1 MSLANNVRMRRA
13 RLNWSQKELA
23 AKAGVSQQL
32 INAMENGAVRS
43 TKFINEIALALGC
56 SIADLDPKYG
66 SSVELGDSVI
76 DLDGRHGELPIFG
89 AAEAAVGSVIVTME
103 PIDFIDRPAP
113 LENVRGGYG
122 LIVANDF
129 MFPEFEIGDF
139 ALVNPHLPPIPNSS
153 CLIYS
158 EEKNG
163 TIARLRR
170 LTHITPTEWHVKA
183 WNPPEDYPQETVLP
197 RASWLKCHR
206 VVGRYNRR

>member
-1 MSLANNVRMRRA
+1 MSLATNLRTRRA

-23 AKAGVSQQL
+23 SKAGVSQQL

-43 TKFINEIALALGC
+43 TKFISEIALALGC
-56 SIADLDPKYG
+56 SIADIDPKYG
-66 SSVELGDSVI
+66 ISVEHGSSKV

-89 AAEAAVGSVIVTME
+89 AAEAAVGSVVVTME

-129 MFPEFEIGDF
+129 MFPEFETGDF
-139 ALVNPHLPPIPNSS
+139 ALVNPHLPPVPNST

-163 TIARLRR
+163 TVARLRR
-170 LTHITPTEWHVKA
+170 LLQITPTEWNVKA
-183 WNPPEDYPQETVLP
+183 WNIPEGHDDLTVLP
-197 RASWLKCHR
+197 RASWAKCHR
-206 VVGRYNRR
+206 IVGRYHRR